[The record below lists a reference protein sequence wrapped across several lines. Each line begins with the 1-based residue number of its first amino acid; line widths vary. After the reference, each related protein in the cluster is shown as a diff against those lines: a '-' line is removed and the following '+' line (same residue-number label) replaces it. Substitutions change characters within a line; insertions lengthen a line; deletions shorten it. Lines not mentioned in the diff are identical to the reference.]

1 MAKGNV
7 HLNDTNFIAIKHIHA
22 ETGKPKQEIANML
35 IAWALKVVNQAKE
48 QGVKD
53 KDIADFMNVLEENEM
68 TDTHIALVAQNYIE
82 SKKD

>member
-53 KDIADFMNVLEENEM
+53 KDIADFMNVLEENAVFN
-68 TDTHIALVAQNYIE
+68 DDIRYIAQNYIE
-82 SKKD
+82 SKED